1 MKNIVKIGFF
11 ASLCMCGYLA
21 SAQDEATPETPE
33 KNAAAQKQQYFYRA
47 SEITEAQFNKLWDIF
62 KGQLYLNNGHG
73 MASYY
78 IPRPD
83 RAPELSDN
91 VRLLT
96 KEEFK
101 KYLDKGG
108 VLYQWVKK
116 NTFANRTS
124 GSSYSSRG
132 GRSFDK
138 AFKVEYEKKE
148 IEISRISSYQVP
160 KQY

>member
-1 MKNIVKIGFF
+1 MKNIVKIALF
-11 ASLCMCGYLA
+11 ASLSLCGCL
-21 SAQDEATPETPE
+21 SFAQDEAKTAEPE
-33 KNAAAQKQQYFYRA
+33 KNAPATKQKYFYRT

-62 KGQLYLNNGHG
+62 KRQMYIDTYTEKIND
-73 MASYY
+73 

-83 RAPELSDN
+83 RTPQISN
-91 VRLLT
+91 HSRLIT
-96 KEEFK
+96 REEFK

-132 GRSFDK
+132 GRSFDD

-160 KQY
+160 KQ